1 MTGAARTWRTA
12 AAVLLLA
19 ALVLAGRLADRG
31 LPRTTLA
38 TSPTAPVPSR
48 PAAVTGVVALPGEGI
63 VQLVA
68 GEDGTLWALGHSRV
82 FGIDARSGR
91 VAASIPL
98 PGRGEVGRLTVAGN
112 GVWVLRGGVVLRIDP
127 AGGRVAAAL
136 PAGGFT
142 EMTVGPASVWLWSTG
157 VLAWAASTLAAAG
170 WRACRHSRGSGSW
183 RSPPGRAASG
193 GGVGRRPGPHHPATW
208 RTVAKL

>member
-142 EMTVGPASVWLWSTG
+142 EMTVGPAAVWLWSTG
-157 VLAWAASTLAAAG
+157 GPGLGRVDL
-170 WRACRHSRGSGSW
+170 GSGRLARLPT
-183 RSPPGRAASG
+183 RSKGPVALDATGLWTACCGAEDGQPGRPEVLRVDPRS
-193 GGVGRRPGPHHPATW
+193 
-208 RTVAKL
+208 